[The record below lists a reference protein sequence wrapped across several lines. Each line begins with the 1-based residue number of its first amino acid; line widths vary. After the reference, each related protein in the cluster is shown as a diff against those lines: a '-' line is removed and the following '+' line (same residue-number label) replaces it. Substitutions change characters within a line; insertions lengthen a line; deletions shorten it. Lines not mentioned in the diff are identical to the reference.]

1 MNILKAHISFVISI
15 LFMLIS
21 LITHAQDYGR
31 SISDASQ
38 RLNAIQKSNS
48 QITSIKA
55 DFTLVKRIAIL
66 AEPEKGYGKM
76 TYDKSTD
83 RLELVN
89 TEPKDN
95 AIILEGNNI
104 SLITKG
110 QSTTIGAQQNP
121 GISQMISMFK
131 SSITGDFL
139 VLGSKSK
146 IAYYENDKLF
156 TIVITPTS
164 GRIKKYIRQIVLRF
178 NSDNSLAVMRIDE
191 GSDDYSEYVFTNQ
204 IITRKQL

>member
-15 LFMLIS
+15 LFMLVS

-131 SSITGDFL
+131 SSITGDFS

>member
-15 LFMLIS
+15 HFMLIS

-131 SSITGDFL
+131 SSITGDFS

-164 GRIKKYIRQIVLRF
+164 GRIRKYIRQIVLRF

>member
-83 RLELVN
+83 RLELIN

-131 SSITGDFL
+131 SSITGDFS

-164 GRIKKYIRQIVLRF
+164 GRIRKYIRQIVLRF

-191 GSDDYSEYVFTNQ
+191 GSDDYSEYIFTNQ

>member
-83 RLELVN
+83 RLELIN

-131 SSITGDFL
+131 SSITGDFS